1 MNTVINYASKKLSK
15 PRRGYSYVHDSKL
28 LKPCH
33 LATTMLKML
42 SVTTGIVYGRLC
54 LIVTGTPQ
62 DIPSHPLQTDTKWI
76 SNHTL
81 KSICCIKL
89 QTDHYLHW

>member
-42 SVTTGIVYGRLC
+42 SVTTGIVY
-54 LIVTGTPQ
+54 V
-62 DIPSHPLQTDTKWI
+62 
-76 SNHTL
+76 
-81 KSICCIKL
+81 
-89 QTDHYLHW
+89 YV

>member
-1 MNTVINYASKKLSK
+1 MNTVINYASKKLSH
-15 PRRGYSYVHDSKL
+15 PQRGYSHVHDLKL

-42 SVTTGIVYGRLC
+42 SVTTGIAYGRLY

-62 DIPSHPLQTDTKWI
+62 DIHSHLLQTDTK
-76 SNHTL
+76 
-81 KSICCIKL
+81 
-89 QTDHYLHW
+89 